1 MLLVPLLT
9 LLCSAHGADSLTL
22 VFVCRLK
29 DEVPKMEAIILPN
42 QTAAEIAAQVDLET
56 KTVGELKDLDIWR
69 YEVCSVTSLCYTST
83 LQNHAPVLSVSFEY
97 SSIRFITPF
106 QHTKFFCTAIILRL
120 SPQQRWLFFFL
131 QHVS

>member
-9 LLCSAHGADSLTL
+9 LLCFTHDADSLTL

-69 YEVCSVTSLCYTST
+69 HEV
-83 LQNHAPVLSVSFEY
+83 
-97 SSIRFITPF
+97 
-106 QHTKFFCTAIILRL
+106 
-120 SPQQRWLFFFL
+120 FFL
-131 QHVS
+131 TTTCHTFTLSRFTSVVSVL